1 MTTEYNRFKTW
12 KQEHSKGIRTKC
24 LINLM
29 YLESRLKEDYS
40 KLDKPEIGYIGY
52 INEFNR
58 IKDAAKILNC
68 SERTARDYRDAL
80 VYFSMLLFHD

>member
-1 MTTEYNRFKTW
+1 MTTEDNRFKTW

-40 KLDKPEIGYIGY
+40 KLEKPGRGYKDY
-52 INEFNR
+52 IKEFNR

-80 VYFSMLLFHD
+80 IFFNVTFRD